1 LIILF
6 TKIFYLFPNIMHIYL
21 KDEISMVSNINFAQI
36 HLRLDEIFSGK
47 NDTFGQQ
54 NMLLF
59 GDFLQVNIT

>member
-1 LIILF
+1 
-6 TKIFYLFPNIMHIYL
+6 MHIYL
-21 KDEISMVSNINFAQI
+21 KDEILMVSNINFAQI

-59 GDFLQVNIT
+59 GDFLQVNISTKITNKFQSLRIL

>member
-1 LIILF
+1 
-6 TKIFYLFPNIMHIYL
+6 MHIYL
-21 KDEISMVSNINFAQI
+21 KDEILMVSNINFAQI

-59 GDFLQVNIT
+59 GDFLQVNISTKITNKLKLI